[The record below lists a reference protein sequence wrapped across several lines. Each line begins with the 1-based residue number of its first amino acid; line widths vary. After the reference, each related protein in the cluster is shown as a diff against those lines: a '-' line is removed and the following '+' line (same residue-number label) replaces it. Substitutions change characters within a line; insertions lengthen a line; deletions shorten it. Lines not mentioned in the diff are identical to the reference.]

1 MPGTK
6 FELGQRVELAGD
18 RRRGYVTT
26 IWPHLPGLVEVT
38 LDDGQTVKIGMAALR
53 PLVSIR

>member
-6 FELGQRVELAGD
+6 FELGQRVELAGS

-26 IWPHLPGLVEVT
+26 IWPHLPSLVEVT
-38 LDDGQTVKIGMAALR
+38 FDDGQTVKIGTAALR
-53 PLVSIR
+53 PRW